1 MLVLY
6 FSFRKGALGGYSRE
20 KITRL
25 HFLSALMNEAY
36 TYLQNHLM
44 ASILG
49 VKIYLMPFCRDV
61 QLDVNAINMMKN
73 ALNDCKRCGGA
84 LVVAPEHRLSLELK
98 AKELHHSGDKDIAA
112 RIDQMVHADMW
123 RDILDECDALLCQ
136 RYQLIYAIGNP
147 MPLPGLD
154 QRFRCVQS
162 LW

>member
-6 FSFRKGALGGYSRE
+6 FSLRNGSNGCDCRE

-49 VKIYLMPFCRDV
+49 VRIYLMPFCRDV
-61 QLDVNAINMMKN
+61 QLDANSIEMMKN
-73 ALNDCKRCGGA
+73 ALDDCKTNGGA

-98 AKELHHSGDKDIAA
+98 AKELHHSGNKEIADL
-112 RIDQMVHADMW
+112 IDEMMLADAW
-123 RDILDECDALLCQ
+123 CDILDECDELLCH

-147 MPLPGLD
+147 MPLPARD
-154 QRFRCVQS
+154 HRFRCVQS